1 MNKRLLCLTLSLA
14 LCLSMMLSTGLAVN
28 LPFNDSHDID
38 MLHEKAVSDCVDR
51 KILNGYPDGTF
62 NPRGEITRAEMCKI
76 LCVAMTGKENAPAPT
91 TLRDPSFIDIWGH
104 WAEGYIEF
112 CYAKDIVAGMGND
125 SFAPSN
131 PITGMQALKMVLVGL
146 CGKNGNDYLGSHWLG
161 NVNADA
167 LLCGLYDN
175 LDDVDMNEPMTREH
189 IAQMIW
195 NALDS

>member
-1 MNKRLLCLTLSLA
+1 MRVVFMGTPGFSATILE
-14 LCLSMMLSTGLAVN
+14 N
-28 LPFNDSHDID
+28 LMASH
-38 MLHEKAVSDCVDR
+38 EVV
-51 KILNGYPDGTF
+51 GVF
-62 NPRGEITRAEMCKI
+62 TRADA
-76 LCVAMTGKENAPAPT
+76 VRGRGKKLIPSPVKQIALRGGIPVFTPT

-146 CGKNGNDYLGSHWLG
+146 CGKNGNDYLGSHWLV

-167 LLCGLYDN
+167 LLCGLYDD